1 MLQVIDVEAI
11 ETAISV
17 LYKFECASY
26 DALFAKSELVD
37 AANAELLETCQHVDD
52 VDYRDYFNKVENIS
66 SRLLS
71 LCHDV
76 DDLNDK
82 LAYYNNARCLLEE
95 TINSEE

>member
-17 LYKFECASY
+17 LYKFEGATY
-26 DALFAKSELVD
+26 DAIEAKSARLRT
-37 AANAELLETCQHVDD
+37 ANDKLLDVCTHIDD
-52 VDYRDYFNKVENIS
+52 VDYRDYLNEVERTS
-66 SRLLS
+66 SYILS
-71 LCHDV
+71 VCHDI